1 MREFTKEINR
11 QCRDLKYY
19 FAYTSRAAS
28 SFRGSL
34 YILQQMRAQEEA
46 AGTCV
51 ADRLNQINL
60 GVNIFLHAY
69 TRRTEM
75 VQTRLRAFAF
85 CAYMNNNRAPLRH
98 AMHPPADRKTT
109 STHQQQPVVIQ
120 YAKLQNAK
128 RQLKAFTL
136 TTPTIQLQWTSYK
149 EL

>member
-1 MREFTKEINR
+1 
-11 QCRDLKYY
+11 
-19 FAYTSRAAS
+19 
-28 SFRGSL
+28 
-34 YILQQMRAQEEA
+34 MRAQEEA

-109 STHQQQPVVIQ
+109 STHQQLPAGGDSIR
-120 YAKLQNAK
+120 KIAK
-128 RQLKAFTL
+128 RK
-136 TTPTIQLQWTSYK
+136 TPTESIHFDDAYDSTSMDQL
-149 EL
+149 